1 VPRLNKVS
9 WMSLLGLLM
18 FGFLAEARESM
29 ETRVRRVSAYYVA
42 YYAAVYRIPVG
53 LVEAVIEVESAWR
66 PEAVSDKGACGLM
79 QLMPGTSQRLSVS
92 NPFNIEQNIRAGA
105 EYLGY
110 LSQLFNGDL
119 RLVLAAY
126 AAGEGRVQER
136 GLAYSHPGVLAY
148 VLRVRQVYAAKR
160 EAELREGEN

>member
-1 VPRLNKVS
+1 
-9 WMSLLGLLM
+9 MSLLGLLM
-18 FGFLAEARESM
+18 FGFLAEAGESM
-29 ETRVRRVSAYYVA
+29 ETRVRRVSVYYVA
-42 YYAAVYRIPVG
+42 YYAAVYQIPVG

-105 EYLGY
+105 EYLSY
-110 LSQLFNGDL
+110 LSHLFDGDL

-126 AAGEGRVQER
+126 AAGEARVQQR

-148 VLRVRQVYAAKR
+148 VLRVRQVYAEKR
-160 EAELREGEN
+160 EAELREGEK

>member
-1 VPRLNKVS
+1 
-9 WMSLLGLLM
+9 MSLLGLLM
-18 FGFLAEARESM
+18 LGFLAEAGELM

-42 YYAAVYRIPVG
+42 HYADVYRIPVG

-66 PEAVSDKGACGLM
+66 PDAVSDKGACGLM

-105 EYLGY
+105 EHLGY

-126 AAGEGRVQER
+126 AAGEGRVQQR
-136 GLAYSHPGVLAY
+136 GLSYSHPGVLAY
-148 VLRVRQVYAAKR
+148 VLRVRQVYVAKR
-160 EAELREGEN
+160 EDNLREGER